1 MLDAGASEDVIL
13 TIADQMGPCDLRTL
27 SQRSNISEEEI
38 LERLGLLIDSEE
50 IVALGEMGA
59 QADAVVYSRRGW
71 DILRNQAQV
80 ALQAYHNQYP
90 LRRGAPP
97 QELRSRL
104 RVSQP
109 VYLRAAARLV
119 DEGAIAEDNGLVRA
133 SDHRVEL
140 SDSQQTAIAQYL
152 AYPRRR
158 TLVAADR
165 PATRSGTA
173 VPPSGAGRRGE
184 GQRIGGVHRRG
195 LRGYGGPHH

>member
-1 MLDAGASEDVIL
+1 MADPNPRRRHRRFAPEVLDQLTMLDAGASEDIIL
-13 TIADQMGPCDLRTL
+13 TIADQIGPCDLRTL

-119 DEGAIAEDNGLVRA
+119 DEGAIAEDSRLVRA
-133 SDHRVEL
+133 PDHRVE
-140 SDSQQTAIAQYL
+140 TE
-152 AYPRRR
+152 R
-158 TLVAADR
+158 
-165 PATRSGTA
+165 
-173 VPPSGAGRRGE
+173 
-184 GQRIGGVHRRG
+184 
-195 LRGYGGPHH
+195 